1 MKKLT
6 SLLCA
11 LTIMLGANAM
21 VGQASR
27 MPAANQAASK
37 ITLKANQ
44 GYMYNMAGTDDDRF
58 EGKKAPNGIMRLNLV
73 MMDDQGGEKINFM
86 AYFRN
91 DAMNSLNGVY
101 RLGIAYDQD
110 DQGNLVDLY
119 DNLIDVAGNGQV
131 SKMTNAYMQ
140 ASVIGIKEMNGLKD
154 QRIYDI
160 YIVSDQYEFT
170 LQVPVFGINKA
181 QYDADNNTGGFYP
194 ADQGFLNDEETID
207 FSQTYGNDQMTL
219 YTDPD
224 PKVLYLVGSVDK
236 QHEVVLKFNVAE
248 VDANTYIP
256 AGEYTIDRTGAA
268 GTVSASTGYLEGN
281 VVPSNAQTFVVEN
294 GQVYPDK
301 TWFFVSGKVVV
312 ETDGENLK
320 VTVDAVNEYGKAIKA
335 TLGALNTALED
346 IVVEEGQAAK
356 AMYNG
361 QLIIIRNGVRYNA
374 QGAVVE

>member
-1 MKKLT
+1 
-6 SLLCA
+6 
-11 LTIMLGANAM
+11 
-21 VGQASR
+21 
-27 MPAANQAASK
+27 
-37 ITLKANQ
+37 
-44 GYMYNMAGTDDDRF
+44 MAGTADDRF
-58 EGKKAPNGIMRLNLV
+58 DGGKAPNGIMRLNLV

-110 DQGNLVDLY
+110 EQGNLVDLY

-207 FSQTYGNDQMTL
+207 FNQTYGNDQMTL